1 MALEKTFRG
10 DLSTAIAK
18 QIMAAAKTADQAK
31 KNAVDVADAFG
42 VDPML
47 MFGEFFAHALGA
59 RVTSG
64 LPRRFQSRVPNVT
77 MKDPSYI
84 ARGQSSPFSSSVGP
98 FRSTGSGGFKGSGG
112 GLGGGGINPEIVTRT
127 PFDGLIRTPR
137 VTNTA
142 TRGTNVVVHDEKLG
156 NFISAVSI
164 SLSSSLNTVN
174 QKIDDTNENIN
185 VAKDGIDQTY
195 KKLEQNSDSLEEKLD
210 AIIEALR
217 YSNRSADAKRDKN
230 EATAKESFQRQQV
243 DLSNANRILMQDMDR
258 EEIRQMQQED
268 LADDDRGIL
277 SAFQG
282 DMDLEDQDEL
292 PSLAEGGI
300 VSGPDSGYL
309 AVLHGDEAV
318 IPLDNNFTQ
327 GQPSAVGKEPIGNMP
342 MMAERGIR
350 PGDNP
355 STMKPTFNSSVNI
368 SPIMGGKMKIGGAD
382 DLAKAIQLPAKMAGI
397 VTGGIMSNVLSNTI
411 LPPGVTKHIRSIISP
426 VMEAFGVSD
435 ASTEL
440 TESADRR
447 FVQNQKRKD
456 VLSGGLGKQAR
467 EKGILTKIKEFLFG
481 GGGGNMTYRGTGG
494 NTYVNNRTSGVGGK
508 MYGTGGFFGGKKKE
522 KTYKSKQDFGAILR
536 ATAMKD
542 ATMVINGFG
551 DPERFK
557 KKYGITA
564 EQFLALPDYPTDQS
578 SLNSDVFTKSVAY
591 ENAYDYRKFESPE
604 YGLKTS
610 NIAYNM
616 SMDDEINGI
625 VDGLTNPDNQ
635 VIMNNQAANSNVDNQ
650 IEYSAIKFK
659 GNPLKAGTYISPYSV

>member
-1 MALEKTFRG
+1 MALEKTFTG

-18 QIMAAAKTADQAK
+18 QIMAAAKTAGEAK

-127 PFDGLIRTPR
+127 PFDGLIRRPR

-195 KKLEQNSDSLEEKLD
+195 KKLEQSSDSLEEKLD

-277 SAFQG
+277 GAFQD

-368 SPIMGGKMKIGGAD
+368 SPIMGGKVKIGGAD

-481 GGGGNMTYRGTGG
+481 EGGGNMTYRGTGG

-508 MYGTGGFFGGKKKE
+508 MYGTGGYGYGGRNMLASSPQDGRAPTRLFYNAPYSSPEMFIIDETE
-522 KTYKSKQDFGAILR
+522 KR
-536 ATAMKD
+536 D
-542 ATMVINGFG
+542 AK
-551 DPERFK
+551 ERFK
-557 KKYGITA
+557 LNTGID
-564 EQFLALPDYPTDQS
+564 LARG
-578 SLNSDVFTKSVAY
+578 NSQNNQLFTKNVTY